1 MKFSANSHIE
11 YDINIIMSAIRAVEK
26 AITEDIPREQKER
39 HLETNNYIA
48 FIRGDYINQNL
59 KDFALVE
66 GGELL
71 AFKRYGWKGR
81 LLIDRENKLSYSITS
96 QSNLQ
101 QIPRKHRTR
110 PHFLQT
116 LLNKENGDLEG
127 RYQQMAMY
135 DMDQFDSDTYDYDFE
150 DIVGGAFDPSEGY
163 RHCVIAYQSVRDE
176 LIDIKLVLLDGMF
189 NIVEEHSL
197 NHLRKPDFSQL
208 TYSTPAQDT
217 AVQEHN
223 RATRGLTSL
232 KPGIKPG
239 LWEEEEEA

>member
-1 MKFSANSHIE
+1 MRFSADSHFE
-11 YDINIIMSAIRAVEK
+11 YDINIIICAIRAVEK
-26 AITEDIPREQKER
+26 AVTEDVPRELKER
-39 HLETNNYIA
+39 HLETQNYLA

-59 KDFALVE
+59 RDFVEAE

-71 AFKRYGWKGR
+71 PFKRYGWKGR
-81 LLIDRENKLSYSITS
+81 LLLDRVNKLTYNITS

-101 QIPRKHRTR
+101 QIPKKHRIK

-116 LLNKENGDLEG
+116 LLNKENGDLQG
-127 RYQQMAMY
+127 RYQQMTMY

-163 RHCVIAYQSVRDE
+163 RHCVIAYKSVRDE

-189 NIVEEHSL
+189 NIVEEYSL

-208 TYSTPAQDT
+208 TYDAPVEET

-239 LWEEEEEA
+239 LWEEEKKG